1 MPAPTFI
8 EKATAATSSAATIS
22 LAYAGFT
29 DIQAGD
35 WLFAALLSYQEPGG
49 SIGDITPDDPDWQ
62 EIGGGIAFR
71 DSSLNNVGTFK
82 VFRKVATGLET
93 GNADFTRSGSNGG
106 SNAFLGQMYQ
116 FRGTN
121 IVLNATATNILGDGN
136 ATITW
141 GNVTVVGLETTAIA
155 FVGQIT
161 DDPGSPA
168 GYTNDASDASGG
180 VVLYLE
186 CNSEENTSGG
196 IVTASGGSA
205 DGWATVHITIFNATG
220 YSFIPDH

>member
-8 EKATAATSSAATIS
+8 EKATAAVSTTANIS
-22 LAYAGFT
+22 MAYAGFT

-62 EIGGGIAFR
+62 EIGGGIGFR
-71 DSSLNNVGTFK
+71 DSNPTNVGSFK
-82 VFRKVATGLET
+82 VFRKIATGLES
-93 GNADFTRSGSNGG
+93 GSADFTRSGSNGG
-106 SNAFLGQMYQ
+106 SNAFYGQMYQ
-116 FRGTN
+116 FRGTSLAL
-121 IVLNATATNILGDGN
+121 IGSATNILGDGN

-141 GNVTVVGLETTAIA
+141 GNVTVVGPETTAIA

-161 DDPGSPA
+161 DDPGTPA
-168 GYTNDASDASGG
+168 GYNNDASDASGG

-196 IVTASGGSA
+196 IATASGVAA
-205 DGWATVHITIFNATG
+205 DGWATVHVTIFNATG